1 MTNKQA
7 WIIGGC
13 LLAGLL
19 CVSFAL
25 FSLSNRYQR
34 YQIVGGPGA
43 VTMVDTKTGRAW
55 YRDTEE
61 NLEFPPLHQTETH
74 RPAP

>member
-1 MTNKQA
+1 
-7 WIIGGC
+7 
-13 LLAGLL
+13 
-19 CVSFAL
+19 
-25 FSLSNRYQR
+25 
-34 YQIVGGPGA
+34 
-43 VTMVDTKTGRAW
+43 MVDTKTGRAW